1 MLLFTQKLI
10 SSTLFVS
17 AFILFFSS
25 IAESQSQPIVVLEYP
40 NFGNNVQEYSD
51 NAFVQNFDYSTT
63 HKVQQDETLSH
74 ILENYYSGSGLN
86 MRFIEMA
93 IVAHNK
99 HAFARNN
106 PNFLFA
112 DKMLKLP
119 SLNQIQAMLL
129 GDNAPNSLL
138 KEPEPAKTRS
148 QEIYFIGG

>member
-1 MLLFTQKLI
+1 MLMTTRVLI
-10 SSTLFVS
+10 SGILFVI
-17 AFILFFSS
+17 AFVLFQPTMGK
-25 IAESQSQPIVVLEYP
+25 SQSQPIVVLEYP
-40 NFGNNVQEYSD
+40 DWNNKIPKYSD

-93 IVAHNK
+93 IVANNR
-99 HAFARNN
+99 HAFAKNN

-129 GDNAPNSLL
+129 GDNAPESLQ
-138 KEPEPAKTRS
+138 KPNPGIARN